1 MSDKELQQ
9 VKDWFENLEEN
20 EKINLWN
27 DYCDDGKY
35 CSENIYDLDGYT
47 LEGFFGSIEE
57 FAKSVSNSDH
67 FNYNDRYFKVG
78 DVYNDILT
86 GDYLDDLTDVDNDFY
101 NWLLENNPDILEEED
116 D

>member
-27 DYCDDGKY
+27 NYCDDNKY
-35 CSENIYDLDGYT
+35 YSENIYNLDGYM
-47 LEGFFGSIEE
+47 LESFFGSIED

-86 GDYLDDLTDVDNDFY
+86 GDYLENLADVDNDFY